1 MAGKRSERTRKM
13 IKQFYGLRNSG
24 YSIRQIAE
32 MFNLDP
38 ATVYSYLG
46 EIAEREGVDR
56 NSLLDRVFEAD
67 HTGSQFTPVRLVNA
81 KEATSRINAMT
92 KEAEALQ
99 ARLSYVITEA
109 EEFAKN
115 HGSEAQDEAII

>member
-1 MAGKRSERTRKM
+1 MARKRSERTRKM

-46 EIAEREGVDR
+46 EIAEQEGVDR

-81 KEATSRINAMT
+81 KEATSRISAMT

-99 ARLSYVITEA
+99 ARLSYAITEA

-115 HGSEAQDEAII
+115 HESEA